1 MAIPDWAE
9 IGIPDGYGP
18 ERLIYNP
25 PSEMVIAELRSIGEG
40 FSPNRIY
47 IRHRDSLRYEPI
59 KSFEP
64 MVSYESAVTSSSQ
77 PTLFYMSNE
86 VTKGERGYSGNWV
99 GLYSFDLLKRTESLI
114 AREGSLSLPMPY
126 NRGWVSRLLGTTEDA
141 SELYLT
147 LGMMVENTSP
157 GFHMVNHQLARMVV
171 ETKSLHLVSQLKGTF
186 F

>member
-1 MAIPDWAE
+1 MAIPEWAE

-25 PSEMVIAELRSIGEG
+25 PSEMVIAELRSVGEE

-47 IRHRDSLRYEPI
+47 LRHKDSLRYEPI
-59 KSFEP
+59 KNFEA
-64 MVSYESAVTSSSQ
+64 MVSYESAVTSSSH

-86 VTKGERGYSGNWV
+86 VTKREQGYSGDWV
-99 GLYSFDLLKRTESLI
+99 ALYSFDLLKRTESLI
-114 AREGSLSLPMPY
+114 AAKGSLSLPKPY
-126 NRGWVSRLLGTTEDA
+126 NKGWVTQLIGATEDA
-141 SELYLT
+141 SQLYLT
-147 LGMMVENTSP
+147 LGMVAENTSP

-171 ETKSLHLVSQLKGTF
+171 ETRSLHLFSQLKGTF